1 MLRIGQIDYANCV
14 PIFTMLRERFD
25 CAGYR
30 FVTGIPSELNA
41 MLSRGEIDVSPSS
54 SIEYGKASDRYMLL
68 PDLSISSVGPVKS
81 VFLFSRVPI
90 EELSG
95 ARIALTT
102 ESDTSVNLLR
112 IILARRY
119 GFINSFVRCPAP
131 LLDALRDFPA
141 MLQIGDAALRS
152 ASQPTDL
159 HVYDL
164 GELWH
169 DFTGLPFVFAL
180 WIIRRDAVQS
190 SRSEVRR
197 LLADLLAAKELAR
210 ANYDTLSLES
220 PSCPWMPRSELA
232 AYWHNISY
240 DLTPNHI
247 AGLRL
252 YFRHAAELG
261 ILEREPEISLFTP

>member
-25 CAGYR
+25 CTGYR
-30 FVTGIPSELNA
+30 FVTGIPAELNA

-54 SIEYGKASDRYMLL
+54 SIEYGKFSEQYLLL
-68 PDLSISSVGPVKS
+68 PDLSISSIGPVKS
-81 VFLFSRVPI
+81 VFLFSRIPI
-90 EELSG
+90 EDLAG

-112 IILARRY
+112 IILTRRY
-119 GFINSFVRCPAP
+119 GFANSFVRCTAP
-131 LLDALRDFPA
+131 LRDALRDFPA
-141 MLQIGDAALRS
+141 MLLIGDAALRCATQNS
-152 ASQPTDL
+152 DL

-180 WIIRRDAVQS
+180 WIIRREAVEK
-190 SRSEVRR
+190 SRGEVRG

-210 ANYDTLSLES
+210 ENYDTLSLES

-240 DLTPNHI
+240 DLTPDHI

-252 YFRHAAELG
+252 FFRHAADLG
-261 ILEREPEISLFTP
+261 ILKREPGIALFAP

>member
-14 PIFTMLRERFD
+14 PIFTMLRERFN
-25 CAGYR
+25 CTGYR
-30 FVTGIPSELNA
+30 FVTGIPAELNA

-54 SIEYGKASDRYMLL
+54 SIEYGKSSDRYLLL

-90 EELSG
+90 EDLG
-95 ARIALTT
+95 GTQIALTT

-119 GFINSFVRCPAP
+119 GFSNDFVRCPAP
-131 LLDALRDFPA
+131 LRDALQDFPA
-141 MLQIGDAALRS
+141 MLLIGDAALCS
-152 ASQPTDL
+152 ASQQHDL
-159 HVYDL
+159 FVYDL
-164 GELWH
+164 GELWYE
-169 DFTGLPFVFAL
+169 FTGLPFVFAL
-180 WIIRRDAVQS
+180 WIIRCEAAEKR
-190 SRSEVRR
+190 RGEVRG

-210 ANYDTLSLES
+210 ANYDALSLES
-220 PSCPWMPRSELA
+220 PSCPWLPRAELA

-240 DLTPNHI
+240 DLTPDHI

-252 YFRHAAELG
+252 FFHHAANLG